1 VHLSWLIRLSLGA
14 PDVQMTIAVASE
26 MGTFLTMLLILVA
39 GNVFTMQL
47 LYARSLQDEM
57 GLESSDKSAIDLQF
71 EGWGH
76 AVFGSIQMLFA
87 SEFDTL
93 LLDQAYSPASAYVN
107 YVYFVV
113 IVPLIMLNLLIALMG
128 GS

>member
-1 VHLSWLIRLSLGA
+1 M
-14 PDVQMTIAVASE
+14 QMTIAVTSE

-57 GLESSDKSAIDLQF
+57 GLESSDKSAIDLQVQ
-71 EGWGH
+71 GWGH

-93 LLDQAYSPASAYVN
+93 LLDQAYSPGSAYVN

>member
-1 VHLSWLIRLSLGA
+1 M
-14 PDVQMTIAVASE
+14 QMTIAVASE

-76 AVFGSIQMLFA
+76 AVFGSIQMCA
-87 SEFDTL
+87 S
-93 LLDQAYSPASAYVN
+93 SS
-107 YVYFVV
+107 
-113 IVPLIMLNLLIALMG
+113 
-128 GS
+128 